1 MFVYQRVSIEIS
13 TINRRLHQ
21 GLTEGNAP
29 RPSSEHL
36 LGIEKQSWRSAF
48 FFPFKRQTTFK
59 IDKYIYIYTVYIYIY
74 IHIIRHYHCFQKIRP
89 LVIIIKVPAFIN
101 PVEQSMCVN
110 VLMLELSACIIRF
123 ELKLRRTSGDHIHSL
138 RRR

>member
-36 LGIEKQSWRSAF
+36 LGIESNRGVQLF

-59 IDKYIYIYTVYIYIY
+59 IDKYIYILYIY